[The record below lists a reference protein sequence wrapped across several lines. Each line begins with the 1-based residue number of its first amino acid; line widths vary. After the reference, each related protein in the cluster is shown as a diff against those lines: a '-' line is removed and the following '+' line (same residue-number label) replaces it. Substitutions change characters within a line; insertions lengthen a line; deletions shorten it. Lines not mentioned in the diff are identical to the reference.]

1 MEDLIDMFIFANVAL
16 AIGVVLLILIPVVA
30 ALKLI
35 ERIK

>member
-1 MEDLIDMFIFANVAL
+1 MEDLIDMFIFACVAL